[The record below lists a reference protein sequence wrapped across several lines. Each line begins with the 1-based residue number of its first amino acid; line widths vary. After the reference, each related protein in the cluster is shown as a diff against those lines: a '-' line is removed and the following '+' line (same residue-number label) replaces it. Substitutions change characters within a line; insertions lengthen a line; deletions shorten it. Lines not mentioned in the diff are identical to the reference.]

1 MKFKFLKAA
10 CAGLILSV
18 SAFSNAG
25 LITFNG
31 TASDGDYTSLPG
43 SYTEAGFTL
52 TNNSGSNYF
61 VDNDF
66 STNLNSWDDDVLEFN
81 SLTSSQATLTA
92 DGNINFDFSS
102 AFLGSFNSA
111 ASLTFE
117 GFFAG
122 GGSIT
127 QTFSL
132 GLNTR
137 ALFNFTGFNNLSSL
151 VISAPTDGMFALMD
165 DLTVSASSVP
175 EPSTLAIFAL
185 GIIGLASRRFKKQS

>member
-127 QTFSL
+127 QTLSL

-151 VISAPTDGMFALMD
+151 VISAPTDGFYALMD

-185 GIIGLASRRFKKQS
+185 GIIGLASRRFKKKS

>member
-31 TASDGDYTSLPG
+31 TASDGGYISLPG

-81 SLTSSQATLTA
+81 SPTFSQATLTA

-127 QTFSL
+127 QTLSL

-151 VISAPTDGMFALMD
+151 VISAPTDGLFALMD

>member
-185 GIIGLASRRFKKQS
+185 GIIGLASRRFKKKS

>member
-1 MKFKFLKAA
+1 MKFKFLKTA

-31 TASDGDYTSLPG
+31 TASDGGYTSLPG

-61 VDNDF
+61 IDNDYA
-66 STNLNSWDDDVLEFN
+66 TNLNSWDDDVLEFN

-102 AFLGSFNSA
+102 AFLGSFGSA

-127 QTFSL
+127 QTLSL

-151 VISAPTDGMFALMD
+151 VISAPTDGDYALMD